1 MLNTLRNRPLTLTAL
16 LLLLAAVSVDLC
28 RHGIETDG
36 ACAAVPAVISFAC
49 VDCSDCCDAGAGEGE
64 HCDAC
69 VCVCH
74 AVGILAAA
82 SGQTVLPAMAPI
94 AQPGTPRHAAG
105 FRADVER
112 PPLAS

>member
-1 MLNTLRNRPLTLTAL
+1 MLNALRSRPLTLTAL

-28 RHGIETDG
+28 GHGLEIDG
-36 ACAAVPAVISFAC
+36 ASAAVPATTSFAC
-49 VDCSDCCDAGAGEGE
+49 VDCSDCGDAGTGEGE

-74 AVGILAAA
+74 AVGILTAA
-82 SGQTVLPAMAPI
+82 SGQTILPAMAPI

>member
-1 MLNTLRNRPLTLTAL
+1 MLNALRNRPLTLTAL

-36 ACAAVPAVISFAC
+36 ACAAVPAAISFAC
-49 VDCSDCCDAGAGEGE
+49 VDCNDCCDAGAGEGE

-74 AVGILAAA
+74 AVGILAGG
-82 SGQTVLPAMAPI
+82 SGGLVLPAAAPLAGSLR
-94 AQPGTPRHAAG
+94 AQRCAGFHAA
-105 FRADVER
+105 FER